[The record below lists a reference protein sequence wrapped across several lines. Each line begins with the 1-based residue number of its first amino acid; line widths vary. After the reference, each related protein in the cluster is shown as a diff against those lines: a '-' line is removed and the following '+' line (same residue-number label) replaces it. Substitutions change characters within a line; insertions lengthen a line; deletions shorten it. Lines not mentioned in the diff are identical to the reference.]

1 MKKLILIII
10 PIAMITFSCA
20 PKKSADTNPFFVEWD
35 TPFGV
40 PPFDKID
47 NEHYIPAYEE
57 AMRLHKIEID
67 AIISNSEEPT
77 FENTILTYDNA
88 GEMLRKVGSVF
99 NGLSSANSNE
109 RMREIDKELTPKMT
123 AHYNEISLNLDL
135 FKRIKAV
142 YEKRNEIGL
151 DAEQM
156 RLVETIYRDFQ
167 RNGADLPDNQR
178 DEFKAL
184 KERMAMVSLNLSQNL
199 LKENDGFKLILDK
212 EEDLAGLPED
222 VIAPAAELAKKLN
235 MEGKWAFDLSKPS
248 WIPFLQF
255 SERRDLREK
264 IFTAYFNRGDN
275 NNEFDNKKLFVELMT
290 LRQKM
295 SEMLGFKNYAEYATD
310 INMAENPENVYDFL
324 MQVWEPALQ
333 RAKQERDDMQAIID
347 KEGGNFKLQSWDWW
361 YYSEKVRKEKYNL
374 DQEQLKPYFTLDNV
388 INGIFYMANKLYGL
402 TFKKLTDV
410 PVYHPE
416 VQAFEVIDNDGSHL
430 SVLYIDPHP
439 RQGSKNSGAWCGS
452 YRSGSYKDGKKITP
466 VVTMVLN
473 FTRPSGDKPA
483 MLSWDETETLFHEF
497 GHGLH
502 NFFADG
508 HFKRTS
514 RSVPRDFVELP
525 SQIMENWAS
534 EPEVLKN
541 YAKHYQTGEPI
552 PNELIEKLQNA
563 SHFNQGFATVEYSA
577 SAILDMDWHT
587 SDVTMETNV
596 KEFEKASMERIG
608 LINEIVP
615 RYRTTNFGHVF
626 GSGYASGYYVY
637 QWAGVL
643 DADAFEAFK
652 ETGDLY
658 NQELAAKFRKHVLA
672 ENGMGEGMEQYLKFR
687 GKKPSIDALLRQK
700 GLK

>member
-212 EEDLAGLPED
+212 EDDLAGLPED

-264 IFTAYFNRGDN
+264 I
-275 NNEFDNKKLFVELMT
+275 
-290 LRQKM
+290 
-295 SEMLGFKNYAEYATD
+295 
-310 INMAENPENVYDFL
+310 I
-324 MQVWEPALQ
+324 
-333 RAKQERDDMQAIID
+333 
-347 KEGGNFKLQSWDWW
+347 
-361 YYSEKVRKEKYNL
+361 
-374 DQEQLKPYFTLDNV
+374 
-388 INGIFYMANKLYGL
+388 
-402 TFKKLTDV
+402 
-410 PVYHPE
+410 
-416 VQAFEVIDNDGSHL
+416 
-430 SVLYIDPHP
+430 
-439 RQGSKNSGAWCGS
+439 
-452 YRSGSYKDGKKITP
+452 
-466 VVTMVLN
+466 
-473 FTRPSGDKPA
+473 
-483 MLSWDETETLFHEF
+483 
-497 GHGLH
+497 
-502 NFFADG
+502 
-508 HFKRTS
+508 
-514 RSVPRDFVELP
+514 
-525 SQIMENWAS
+525 
-534 EPEVLKN
+534 
-541 YAKHYQTGEPI
+541 
-552 PNELIEKLQNA
+552 
-563 SHFNQGFATVEYSA
+563 
-577 SAILDMDWHT
+577 
-587 SDVTMETNV
+587 
-596 KEFEKASMERIG
+596 
-608 LINEIVP
+608 
-615 RYRTTNFGHVF
+615 
-626 GSGYASGYYVY
+626 
-637 QWAGVL
+637 
-643 DADAFEAFK
+643 
-652 ETGDLY
+652 
-658 NQELAAKFRKHVLA
+658 
-672 ENGMGEGMEQYLKFR
+672 
-687 GKKPSIDALLRQK
+687 
-700 GLK
+700 

>member
-1 MKKLILIII
+1 MLII
-10 PIAMITFSCA
+10 PVAMITYSCA
-20 PKKSADTNPFFVEWD
+20 PKKSADTNPFFVEWE

-57 AMRLHKIEID
+57 AMKQHKAEID
-67 AIISNSEEPT
+67 AIVANSEEPT
-77 FENTILTYDNA
+77 FENTILVYDKS
-88 GEMLRKVGSVF
+88 GELLSKVSYVF
-99 NGLSSANSNE
+99 NGLSSANSND
-109 RMREIDKELTPKMT
+109 RMREIDKELTPKLT
-123 AHYNEISLNLDL
+123 AHYNEINLNLDL

-151 DAEQM
+151 DVEQM
-156 RLVETIYRDFQ
+156 RLVETIYRNFQ
-167 RNGADLPDNQR
+167 RNGADLPDEQR

-184 KERMAMVSLNLSQNL
+184 KERMAMVSLTLSQNL
-199 LKENDGFKLILDK
+199 LKENDGFKLIIEK
-212 EEDLAGLPED
+212 EDDLAGLPGD
-222 VIAPAAELAKKLN
+222 VKISAAELAKKLN
-235 MEGKWAFDLSKPS
+235 MEGKWVFDLSKPS

-275 NNEFDNKKLFVELMT
+275 NNEFDNKKLFIELMT

-295 SEMLGFKNYAEYATD
+295 AEMLGFKNYAEYATD
-310 INMAENPENVYDFL
+310 INMAKNPENVYDFL
-324 MQVWEPALQ
+324 MKVWEPALQ

-361 YYSEKVRKEKYNL
+361 YYSEKVRKEKYDL
-374 DQEQLKPYFTLDNV
+374 DEEQLRPYLSLENV
-388 INGIFYMANKLYGL
+388 TNGIFFMANKLYGL
-402 TFKKLTDV
+402 EFKKRDDI

-416 VQAFEVIDNDGSHL
+416 VEAYEVLESDGTHL

-439 RQGSKNSGAWCGS
+439 RQGSKESGAWCGS
-452 YRSGSYKDGKKITP
+452 YRSGSYRNGKKITP

-473 FTRPSGDKPA
+473 FTRPTGDKPA
-483 MLSWDETETLFHEF
+483 LLSWDETETLFHEF
-497 GHGLH
+497 GHALH

-508 HFKRTS
+508 HYNTTS
-514 RSVPRDFVELP
+514 RRVPRDFVELP

-541 YAKHYQTGEPI
+541 YAKHYQTGEPM
-552 PNELIEKLQNA
+552 PDELIAKLQNA
-563 SHFNQGFATVEYSA
+563 GHFNQGFATVEYSA

-587 SDVTMETNV
+587 SEVTAETDVN
-596 KEFEKASMERIG
+596 KFEKASMDRIG

-615 RYRTTNFGHVF
+615 RYRTTNFGHIF

-687 GKKPSIDALLRQK
+687 GKEPSIDALLRQK